1 MRDPPIQDLTTLVLA
16 SLLPIA
22 ILVKRDLEI
31 MIPAALKAGIPV
43 LIGTGGGCG
52 ARPHVAIVRE
62 IIEEIAVA
70 NTPASSM
77 LKLLL
82 SLTRI

>member
-1 MRDPPIQDLTTLVLA
+1 
-16 SLLPIA
+16 
-22 ILVKRDLEI
+22 

-70 NTPASSM
+70 NNLCFKYAEV
-77 LKLLL
+77 L